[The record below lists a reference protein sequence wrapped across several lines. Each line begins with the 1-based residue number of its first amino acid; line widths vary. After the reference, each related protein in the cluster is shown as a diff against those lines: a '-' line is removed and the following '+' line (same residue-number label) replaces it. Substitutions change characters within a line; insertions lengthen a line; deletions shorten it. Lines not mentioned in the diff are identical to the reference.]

1 MRRSQRIAISISVTF
16 ESKES
21 TTTSHDPELNIVLMP
36 ASILSTL
43 TTTAPIGNT
52 GTASN
57 PNIAITGLIPSG
69 NLSGTYDISISGN
82 AATATSAVTAI
93 AANSATT
100 AATATN
106 SSQLGGLVATKF
118 ARVDQSNIFT
128 GLNILGNSSAA
139 AGGLVIPPSGTGA
152 NQNSFLFN
160 LQSAGALGTNT
171 FGLQVSTTPSLN
183 FMFCNSSPSCT
194 PAFTGLS
201 IANNGIL
208 TFAAGQTFPGTG
220 SGTVTNFSS
229 GNLSPLFTTTVVN
242 PASTPALLFTM
253 NTQAAHTMF
262 AGPVSGMGAPTFRG
276 LMAADIPSIM
286 ESQVTNLTSDL
297 ASKATAAMIA
307 GATNTKI
314 TYNNQGIV
322 TGGAQAQFSDLAGT
336 VTPGQ
341 LASGTYSISINGNA
355 ASATNAV
362 NAGFATTAG
371 IASTANTAN
380 TASSATDATNLA
392 GVAAARYARRDQANT
407 FTGGAQMLAPS
418 TAGYASLNVPN
429 SSTAPSTPAV
439 GDMWLSNADGHLQFQ
454 DASNATQS
462 LAFASD
468 VSAANNAASTSLNNE
483 ISRATAAENTLGSNL
498 NNEISRAQSAET
510 AETSRATSAETVL
523 SGAVSVEASR
533 ATTAES
539 LIIANVNAE
548 TTRATAAEAS
558 KANLAGGNTFTGG
571 AQMLAPSA
579 AGYASLNVP
588 NSSTAPSTPAVGD
601 VWLSNADGHLQF
613 QDASNAT
620 QSLAFAS
627 DVSAANNAASTG
639 LNNEISRATAA
650 ENTLG
655 SNLNNEISRAQGTEG
670 TISSNLNIEISRA
683 QSAETAETSRAT
695 SAETVLSGAVSVEA
709 SRATTA
715 ENLITANVN
724 AETTRATAA
733 EASKAN
739 LAGGNTFTGGAQ
751 TLAPSAAGYAS
762 LNVPNSSTAP
772 STPAVGDVWLSNA
785 DGHLQFQDASNATQ
799 SLAFASD
806 VSAANNAASTG
817 LNNEISRATA
827 AENTLGSNLNN
838 EISRAQGTEG
848 TISSNLN
855 IEISRAQSAETAET
869 SRATSAETV
878 LSGAVSVEASRATTA
893 ENLITANV
901 NAETTRATA
910 AEASKAN
917 LAGGNTFTGG
927 AQMLAPSAA
936 AYASLNVPNSST
948 APSTPAVGDV
958 WLSNADGHLQFQ
970 DASNATQSLAFASDV
985 SAANNA
991 ASTGL
996 NNEISRATAAEN
1008 TLGSN
1013 LNNEISRAQGTEGT
1027 ISSNLNNEIS
1037 RAQSA
1042 ETAETSRAT
1051 SAETVLSGAVSVEAS
1066 RATTAENLIT
1076 ANVNAETTRATAAEA
1091 SKANLAGG
1099 NTFTGGAQTLAP
1111 STAGYA
1117 SLNVPNSSTAPST
1130 PAVGDVWLS
1139 NADGH
1144 LQFQDASNATQSL
1157 AFASDVSAANNA
1169 ASTGLNNEI
1178 SRATAAEN
1186 TLGSN
1191 LNNEISRAQVRK
1203 ALSAAI

>member
-1 MRRSQRIAISISVTF
+1 
-16 ESKES
+16 
-21 TTTSHDPELNIVLMP
+21 
-36 ASILSTL
+36 
-43 TTTAPIGNT
+43 
-52 GTASN
+52 
-57 PNIAITGLIPSG
+57 
-69 NLSGTYDISISGN
+69 
-82 AATATSAVTAI
+82 
-93 AANSATT
+93 
-100 AATATN
+100 
-106 SSQLGGLVATKF
+106 
-118 ARVDQSNIFT
+118 
-128 GLNILGNSSAA
+128 
-139 AGGLVIPPSGTGA
+139 
-152 NQNSFLFN
+152 
-160 LQSAGALGTNT
+160 
-171 FGLQVSTTPSLN
+171 
-183 FMFCNSSPSCT
+183 
-194 PAFTGLS
+194 
-201 IANNGIL
+201 
-208 TFAAGQTFPGTG
+208 
-220 SGTVTNFSS
+220 
-229 GNLSPLFTTTVVN
+229 
-242 PASTPALLFTM
+242 
-253 NTQAAHTMF
+253 
-262 AGPVSGMGAPTFRG
+262 
-276 LMAADIPSIM
+276 
-286 ESQVTNLTSDL
+286 
-297 ASKATAAMIA
+297 
-307 GATNTKI
+307 
-314 TYNNQGIV
+314 
-322 TGGAQAQFSDLAGT
+322 
-336 VTPGQ
+336 
-341 LASGTYSISINGNA
+341 
-355 ASATNAV
+355 
-362 NAGFATTAG
+362 
-371 IASTANTAN
+371 
-380 TASSATDATNLA
+380 
-392 GVAAARYARRDQANT
+392 
-407 FTGGAQMLAPS
+407 
-418 TAGYASLNVPN
+418 SLNVPN

-439 GDMWLSNADGHLQFQ
+439 GDVWLSNADGHLQFQ

-468 VSAANNAASTSLNNE
+468 VSAANNAASTGLNNE
-483 ISRATAAENTLGSNL
+483 ISRATAAENTLSSNLNNEISRAQGTEGTISSNL

-533 ATTAES
+533 ATTAEN
-539 LIIANVNAE
+539 LITANVNAE

-650 ENTLG
+650 ENTLS

-670 TISSNLNIEISRA
+670 TISSNLN
-683 QSAETAETSRAT
+683 
-695 SAETVLSGAVSVEA
+695 
-709 SRATTA
+709 
-715 ENLITANVN
+715 N
-724 AETTRATAA
+724 
-733 EASKAN
+733 
-739 LAGGNTFTGGAQ
+739 
-751 TLAPSAAGYAS
+751 
-762 LNVPNSSTAP
+762 
-772 STPAVGDVWLSNA
+772 
-785 DGHLQFQDASNATQ
+785 
-799 SLAFASD
+799 
-806 VSAANNAASTG
+806 
-817 LNNEISRATA
+817 
-827 AENTLGSNLNN
+827 
-838 EISRAQGTEG
+838 
-848 TISSNLN
+848 
-855 IEISRAQSAETAET
+855 EISRAQSAETAET

-996 NNEISRATAAEN
+996 NNEISRA
-1008 TLGSN
+1008 
-1013 LNNEISRAQGTEGT
+1013 QGTEGT

-1099 NTFTGGAQTLAP
+1099 NTFTGGAQMLAP
-1111 STAGYA
+1111 SAAGYA

-1130 PAVGDVWLS
+1130 PAVGDVWL
-1139 NADGH
+1139 NTADIH
-1144 LQFQDASNATQSL
+1144 LQFQDKNNVAHSL
-1157 AFASDVSAANNA
+1157 MFYDDLIQNNQLQNNSMTVTPGIGIGVS
-1169 ASTGLNNEI
+1169 
-1178 SRATAAEN
+1178 
-1186 TLGSN
+1186 GSPVV
-1191 LNNEISRAQVRK
+1191 L
-1203 ALSAAI
+1203 